1 MDMHAFIQ
9 AEALIHQFR
18 KTIPGSSHTARS
30 IDRNDPWNKVAA
42 FAKGDGYTDMANKL
56 EHIWVEKAEDFKQ

>member
-18 KTIPGSSHTARS
+18 KTIPGTTRTARS

-42 FAKGDGYTDMANKL
+42 FAKGDGYTDIAHKL
-56 EHIWVEKAEDFKQ
+56 EHIWIEKATGLSQ